1 MALAADH
8 VGMSAQAL
16 WRLLQGP
23 KHEIDRGRAPLANG
37 RPLTIRYAR
46 DEDAYALERLAQLD
60 SSRPPRGVVLIAA
73 VGGALW
79 AAVSLDD
86 GHLIADPFRPSGELA
101 FLLAQR
107 ARSIRR
113 AERGRMH
120 ILPRVWPAHR
130 ADEARFA
137 V

>member
-1 MALAADH
+1 
-8 VGMSAQAL
+8 MSAQAW

-23 KHEIDRGRAPLANG
+23 KYDLDRGHALHASG

-60 SSRPPRGVVLIAA
+60 SSHPPRGVVLLAA
-73 VGGALW
+73 VGDALW

-86 GHLIADPFRPSGELA
+86 GHVIADPFRPSGELA
-101 FLLAQR
+101 FLLSQR

-113 AERGRMH
+113 AEQGRMH
-120 ILPRVWPAHR
+120 ELPRVWPQHR
-130 ADEARFA
+130 ADEVRFA